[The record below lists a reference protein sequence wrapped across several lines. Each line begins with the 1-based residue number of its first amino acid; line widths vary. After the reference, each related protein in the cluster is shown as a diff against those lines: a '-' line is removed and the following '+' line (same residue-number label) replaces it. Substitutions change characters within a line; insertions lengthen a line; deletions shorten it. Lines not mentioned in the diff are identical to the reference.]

1 MFAVYGIIIPR
12 IMPRYAD
19 YRSLALLKLP
29 NGRRNHIARIDS
41 LIPFRLESPNR
52 GTLLDL
58 ASPPRNFSPFFAN
71 YASYGAREKLRPR
84 R

>member
-1 MFAVYGIIIPR
+1 
-12 IMPRYAD
+12 MPRYAD
-19 YRSLALLKLP
+19 YRSLARSLALLKLP

-52 GTLLDL
+52 GTLLDP
-58 ASPPRNFSPFFAN
+58 APRNFSPFFAN
-71 YASYGAREKLRPR
+71 YASYGEREKLRPR